1 MKMVRFRVTPP
12 TEILLFL
19 EVEILQDAFKLVGD
33 ILKEVP
39 NIVGCLVVQEN
50 GGARFAASRAVGARQ
65 PESEAVTAL
74 IIGTNSCIIQ
84 RTGRTT

>member
-39 NIVGCLVVQEN
+39 HIVGCLVVQ
-50 GGARFAASRAVGARQ
+50 
-65 PESEAVTAL
+65 
-74 IIGTNSCIIQ
+74 
-84 RTGRTT
+84 